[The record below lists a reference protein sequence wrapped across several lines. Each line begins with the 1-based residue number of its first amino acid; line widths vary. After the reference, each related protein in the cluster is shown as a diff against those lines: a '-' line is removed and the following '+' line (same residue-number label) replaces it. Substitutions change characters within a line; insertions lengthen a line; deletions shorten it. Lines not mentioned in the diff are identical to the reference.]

1 MKHSSVFCCECIWLG
16 DSLKQSINMEEALE
30 EAGNAFECVKLGT
43 GGHDLLL
50 HYDEVTNTIA
60 IWFRNHM

>member
-1 MKHSSVFCCECIWLG
+1 
-16 DSLKQSINMEEALE
+16 MEEALE